1 MLSMSTNK
9 PHLITAAAAATALL
23 AGAGATAAV
32 AQDPP
37 TTSVT
42 VREATTLKA
51 GDTSPFDVGGVRAIR
66 RGKPIPAGYVLP
78 GRTVTIDASGPAA
91 GAAIRFTCP
100 QRKRLRSFATRGSI
114 GFSVTDSRYPGRR
127 STVVI
132 SLGRSGRT
140 DTGTIYAVCR

>member
-1 MLSMSTNK
+1 MVAMTKLK
-9 PHLITAAAAATALL
+9 PGLIPAAALAAASVLAAAGTAI
-23 AGAGATAAV
+23 

-37 TTSVT
+37 TTSISI
-42 VREATTLKA
+42 RAATTLNA

-78 GRTVTIDASGPAA
+78 GRTVTIDGAGPAG

-100 QRKRLRSFATRGSI
+100 ARKRLRSFATRGRV

-132 SLGRSGRT
+132 SLGRSGQKE
-140 DTGTIYAVCR
+140 TGTIYAVCR